1 MSPESQQILGQGLDQ
16 EHTSNYSIKNICR
29 SSPELKIGIV
39 NMLEVTQTDV
49 LDGEESKVNQ
59 SHVCL
64 CMSTPLFT
72 ISLQNRENIEATCA
86 ETTKKNLSIA

>member
-16 EHTSNYSIKNICR
+16 EHTSNYSIKNIC
-29 SSPELKIGIV
+29 
-39 NMLEVTQTDV
+39 MLEVTQTDV